1 MTLPTKKKTGNVN
14 NNSSSCCREKACVS
28 FGQKHKQDREVGI
41 DCPRFGAAPQKRV
54 VCRLLNNCPLPGN
67 IQRVEICD
75 AWPGTWQ
82 LLGLEPQFTDRDS
95 YGLFSRF
102 HSISPPHI
110 FLLICTLH
118 YSLHSYLCRTRRDVD
133 LKVKLILNNFALV
146 TLPLPWWWWCIYTR

>member
-1 MTLPTKKKTGNVN
+1 MTLPTKKTGNV

-54 VCRLLNNCPLPGN
+54 VCRLLNNWPLPGN

-82 LLGLEPQFTDRDS
+82 LLGLEPNSLTGTVMASFL
-95 YGLFSRF
+95 GFIL
-102 HSISPPHI
+102 
-110 FLLICTLH
+110 FLLRISFPSFAPSTIVCI
-118 YSLHSYLCRTRRDVD
+118 RTYAE
-133 LKVKLILNNFALV
+133 LGEMLISKSN
-146 TLPLPWWWWCIYTR
+146 

>member
-1 MTLPTKKKTGNVN
+1 MGNV

-41 DCPRFGAAPQKRV
+41 DCQRFGAAPQKRV

-82 LLGLEPQFTDRDS
+82 LLGLEPNSLTGTVMASFL
-95 YGLFSRF
+95 GFIL
-102 HSISPPHI
+102 
-110 FLLICTLH
+110 FLLRISFPSFAPSTIVCI
-118 YSLHSYLCRTRRDVD
+118 RTYAE
-133 LKVKLILNNFALV
+133 LGEMLISKSN
-146 TLPLPWWWWCIYTR
+146 